1 METLECAVYA
11 LAGMSVALPLAIKQ
25 IGGSVETGLR
35 ARCSLELFSQ
45 GYELNYDD
53 RWAIDDARMDFVAS
67 LISGGRK
74 YLKKTSLE
82 IERRMSQPLLLND

>member
-1 METLECAVYA
+1 MEIYEHLIYA
-11 LAGMSVALPLAIKQ
+11 LTGMSVALPLAIKQ
-25 IGGSVETGLR
+25 IGESVEIGLR

-74 YLKKTSLE
+74 YLEETSRE
-82 IERRMSQPLLLND
+82 IERRMLRPFS